1 MSENDLKVTII
12 IPTLN
17 EIEGMK
23 WFMPRLK
30 KEWYDELI
38 VVDGHSSDGTVEYCR
53 MNNYPLVFQTGKRLS
68 NAYDNAFSRSTKDII
83 VTVTPDG
90 SSLPELIPELIAKI
104 REGYDMVIASRYL
117 GEAKSLDDDMFTGF
131 GNRMFTGMIN
141 LLFGGR
147 YTDSLVAFRAYR
159 RNAVNRMVLYGQ
171 DKQFWLKKKFPD
183 MNSWETAS
191 SIRAAKFKLKVFE
204 IPGDEPKRIG
214 GVRKLSIVKNGSGTL
229 FQIIHEFITG
239 CSFLNGGSGDKE
251 QGGKR

>member
-1 MSENDLKVTII
+1 MSENNLKVTII

-23 WFMPRLK
+23 WFMPQLK

-38 VVDGHSSDGTVEYCR
+38 VVDGHSRDGTVEYCR
-53 MNNYPLVFQTGKRLS
+53 ENNYPLVFQTGRRLS
-68 NAYDNAFSRSTKDII
+68 NAYDNAFSYSTKDII

-117 GEAKSLDDDMFTGF
+117 GPAKSLDDDIFTGF
-131 GNRMFTGMIN
+131 GNRMFTKMIN
-141 LLFGGR
+141 FLFGGY

-159 RNAVNRMVLYGQ
+159 REAINKMVLYDQ
-171 DKQFWLKKKFPD
+171 DKQFWLKKRFAD

-191 SIRAAKFKLKVFE
+191 SIRAAKFELKVCE

-229 FQIIHEFITG
+229 FQILHEFITG
-239 CSFLNGGSGDKE
+239 CSFLEVK
-251 QGGKR
+251 K